1 MKHAAQIKKRV
12 TTSNH
17 RQKILPMIFVFV
29 SLLLMVLPLE
39 GPVSS
44 VKVLLSYIFIPQI
57 RLAHETAEYS
67 KDVGETIRELLDIH
81 RENEQLKE
89 QLRQIQLESAQAREI
104 FAENERLNTALGLQA
119 PAKWNGVWAKT
130 AYREPSQWNS
140 VVIDK
145 GIVDGVQER
154 SAAVAQQNG
163 RPVLAGVVIE
173 ANENT
178 AKVLL
183 IRDED
188 FSAVVYAASS
198 GEEGLL
204 TGAGAALLKMQ
215 YLPLLSTVEEGSL
228 VYTSSSSSIF
238 PAGILVGKITE
249 IEHGDGINSFLTARV
264 EPAVTTS
271 VLQELFILTR
281 RGGVQ

>member
-67 KDVGETIRELLDIH
+67 KDVGETIRELLDTH

-104 FAENERLNTALGLQA
+104 FAENERLNKALGLQA

-145 GIVDGVQER
+145 GTADGVQER
-154 SAAVAQQNG
+154 SAAIAQQNG

-188 FSAVVYAASS
+188 FSAVVYAAPS